1 MVKNILISLSLFVA
15 IITYLQ
21 SRNNSIVYE
30 NVISKQRTQIDNLN
44 YQINQC
50 KILYI
55 GL

>member
-1 MVKNILISLSLFVA
+1 MGKNIILTLSLVLFVVA
-15 IITYLQ
+15 IVQ
-21 SRNNSIVYE
+21 SKKDTDMYE
-30 NVISKQRTQIDNLN
+30 HVISKQRAQIANLE